1 MDNDYLIAALW
12 MALALLA
19 SLVSIRVGIS
29 VALIEIGLGVIGGN
43 VLGLRTTPWIDF
55 LAAFGAVLL
64 TFLAGAE
71 IDPGSLRR
79 HLRASLALG
88 AISFAAP
95 FAAAFLFAYMALGW
109 TLEASEI
116 AGLALSTT
124 SVAVVY
130 AVMIESG
137 LARQELGKLIL
148 AACFVTDLG
157 TVLFLG
163 VLFADVSPLLVG
175 FAAATALAVAL
186 VPRLTRLL
194 VSRVPDR
201 VSEPEIK
208 FLFLVLLT
216 LGGLAQIAGSEAVLP
231 AYLIGLAV
239 AGVFVA
245 DRVLVHRMRATAFSL
260 LTPFYFL
267 KAGSLV
273 SLPAI
278 VGGAGLIGLFLAVK
292 VGAKV
297 VGVWPTARVF
307 GLPTRDATYTTLLM
321 STGLTFGTIAA
332 LYGLTNG
339 YIDRSTY
346 TILVTVVILSAV
358 IPTLIATTFFEPQ
371 AAGDEAFEDFEAAE
385 EIDAGPLRLPPHAA
399 RTDLDAVRAA
409 SVARSGDPV
418 RLAP

>member
-1 MDNDYLIAALW
+1 MDNDFLIAALW
-12 MALALLA
+12 IGLATLA
-19 SLVSIRVGIS
+19 SLVSIRIGIS
-29 VALIEIGLGVIGGN
+29 VALVEIALGIVGGNLGV
-43 VLGLRTTPWIDF
+43 LTTTPFIDF

-71 IDPGSLRR
+71 IDPDSLRR
-79 HLRASLALG
+79 HLRASLAIG
-88 AISFAAP
+88 VVSFAAP
-95 FAAAFLFAYMALGW
+95 FAAVFLVAYIVLGW
-109 TLEASEI
+109 DLEAAEI

-137 LARQELGKLIL
+137 LASRELGKLIL
-148 AACFVTDLG
+148 AACFITDLG

-163 VLFADVSPLLVG
+163 LLFADVSPLLIG
-175 FAAATALAVAL
+175 FAAASVLALLL
-186 VPRLTRLL
+186 VPRMLRWLI
-194 VSRVPDR
+194 VRVPNR

-208 FLFLVLLT
+208 FLFLVLL
-216 LGGLAQIAGSEAVLP
+216 LVGGVAQVAGSEAVLP

-245 DRVLVHRMRATAFSL
+245 DRILVHRMRATAFSL

-278 VGGAGLIGLFLAVK
+278 VAGTGLIVLFLAVK

-297 VGVWPTARVF
+297 IGVWPTARVF

-321 STGLTFGTIAA
+321 STGLTFGTIAS

-339 YIDRSTY
+339 YINQPTY
-346 TILVTVVILSAV
+346 TILVTVVILSAIV
-358 IPTLIATTFFEPQ
+358 PTLLATTFFEPQ
-371 AAGDEAFEDFEAAE
+371 PVGDDAFEDVEAAE
-385 EIDAGPLRLPPHAA
+385 EIDAGPLPLPPH
-399 RTDLDAVRAA
+399 TGTAVPDRH
-409 SVARSGDPV
+409 
-418 RLAP
+418 

>member
-1 MDNDYLIAALW
+1 VDNAYLIAAEW
-12 MALALLA
+12 IGLALVA
-19 SLVSIRVGIS
+19 SLISIRVGIS
-29 VALIEIGLGVIGGN
+29 VALIEILLGVIGGN
-43 VLGLRTTPWIDF
+43 VLSLHTTPWIDF

-71 IDPGSLRR
+71 IDPESLRR
-79 HLRASLALG
+79 HLRPSLAIG

-95 FAAAFLFAYMALGW
+95 FVAAFAVACFGLRWSLA
-109 TLEASEI
+109 ASEI

-137 LARQELGKLIL
+137 LAAREIGKLIL

-163 VLFADVSPLLVG
+163 LLFADVNPLLIG
-175 FAAATALAVAL
+175 FAGATAVAFVI
-186 VPRLTRLL
+186 VPRLTQQL
-194 VSRVPDR
+194 VRRVPGR

-208 FLFLVLLT
+208 FLFFVLFL
-216 LGGLAQIAGSEAVLP
+216 LGGIAQVAGSEAVLP

-245 DRVLVHRMRATAFSL
+245 DRALVHRMRATAFSL

-278 VGGAGLIGLFLAVK
+278 VAGAGLIALFLAVK

-297 VGVWPTARVF
+297 VGVWPTARAF
-307 GLPTRDATYTTLLM
+307 GLPTRDANYTTLLM

-339 YIDRSTY
+339 HIDQATY
-346 TILVTVVILSAV
+346 TILVTVVILSAIV
-358 IPTLIATTFFEPQ
+358 PTLIATTFFEPEP
-371 AAGDEAFEDFEAAE
+371 AGDAAFEDFEAAE
-385 EIDAGPLRLPPHAA
+385 EIDVGPLRLPPH
-399 RTDLDAVRAA
+399 VA
-409 SVARSGDPV
+409 SSEE
-418 RLAP
+418 RLVGR

>member
-1 MDNDYLIAALW
+1 VDNAYLIAADW
-12 MALALLA
+12 IALALVA
-19 SLVSIRVGIS
+19 SLISIRLGIS
-29 VALIEIGLGVIGGN
+29 VALIEIVMGVIGGN
-43 VLGLRTTPWIDF
+43 FLSIHTTPWIDF

-71 IDPGSLRR
+71 IDPESLRR
-79 HLRASLALG
+79 HLRPSLAIG
-88 AISFAAP
+88 VISFAAP
-95 FAAAFLFAYMALGW
+95 FAAAFALAYFGLNW
-109 TLEASEI
+109 SPQASEI

-137 LARQELGKLIL
+137 LAGREIGKLIL

-163 VLFADVSPLLVG
+163 LLFADINPLLIG
-175 FAAATALAVAL
+175 FAAATAVAVVL
-186 VPRLTRLL
+186 VPRLTRVL
-194 VSRVPDR
+194 VRRVPGR

-208 FLFLVLLT
+208 FLFLVLFL
-216 LGGLAQIAGSEAVLP
+216 LGGIAQVAGSEAVLP

-245 DRVLVHRMRATAFSL
+245 DRALVHRMRATAFSL

-278 VGGAGLIGLFLAVK
+278 AAGAGLIALFLAVK

-297 VGVWPTARVF
+297 VGVWPTARAF
-307 GLPTRDATYTTLLM
+307 GLPRRDANYTTLLM

-332 LYGLTNG
+332 LYGLTHG
-339 YIDRSTY
+339 YIDQPTY
-346 TILVTVVILSAV
+346 TILVTVVILSAIV
-358 IPTLIATTFFEPQ
+358 PTLIATTFFEPEL
-371 AAGDEAFEDFEAAE
+371 AGDEEFEDFEAAE
-385 EIDAGPLRLPPHAA
+385 EIDAGPLRLPPRSIPGPEQRSVVAA
-399 RTDLDAVRAA
+399 ED
-409 SVARSGDPV
+409 
-418 RLAP
+418 

>member
-1 MDNDYLIAALW
+1 VDNAYLIAAEW
-12 MALALLA
+12 IGLALVA
-19 SLVSIRVGIS
+19 SLVSIGVGIS
-29 VALIEIGLGVIGGN
+29 VALIEIVLGVIGGN
-43 VLGLRTTPWIDF
+43 VLSLHTTPWIDF

-71 IDPGSLRR
+71 IDPEALRR
-79 HLRASLALG
+79 HLRPSLSIG

-95 FAAAFLFAYMALGW
+95 FVATFAVAYFGLGW
-109 TLEASEI
+109 SLAASEI

-137 LARQELGKLIL
+137 LAAREIGKLIL

-163 VLFADVSPLLVG
+163 LLFADVNPLLIG
-175 FAAATALAVAL
+175 FAAATAVAIVL
-186 VPRLTRLL
+186 VPRLTRQL
-194 VSRVPDR
+194 VHRVPGR

-208 FLFLVLLT
+208 FLFFVLFL
-216 LGGLAQIAGSEAVLP
+216 LGGIAQVAGSEAVLP

-245 DRVLVHRMRATAFSL
+245 DRALVHRMRATAFSL

-278 VGGAGLIGLFLAVK
+278 VAGAGLIALFLAVK
-292 VGAKV
+292 VGAKI
-297 VGVWPTARVF
+297 VGVWPTARAF
-307 GLPTRDATYTTLLM
+307 GLPTRDANYTTLLM

-339 YIDRSTY
+339 HIDQATY
-346 TILVTVVILSAV
+346 TILVTVVILSA
-358 IPTLIATTFFEPQ
+358 IAPTLIATTFFEPQ
-371 AAGDEAFEDFEAAE
+371 PAGDEAFEDFEAAE
-385 EIDAGPLRLPPHAA
+385 EIDAGPLRLPPHVTGAEE
-399 RTDLDAVRAA
+399 
-409 SVARSGDPV
+409 
-418 RLAP
+418 RLAGR

>member
-1 MDNDYLIAALW
+1 MDNDFLVAALW
-12 MALALLA
+12 IGLALLA
-19 SLVSIRVGIS
+19 SLVSIRIGIS
-29 VALIEIGLGVIGGN
+29 VALVEIGMGVIGGN
-43 VLGLRTTPWIDF
+43 FLGLHTTPWIDF

-71 IDPGSLRR
+71 IDPDSLRR
-79 HLRASLALG
+79 HLRPSLVIG
-88 AISFAAP
+88 AVSFAAP
-95 FAAAFLFAYMALGW
+95 FAAVFAVARFGLGW
-109 TLEASEI
+109 SLEASEI

-163 VLFADVSPLLVG
+163 FLFANVSPILIG
-175 FAAATALAVAL
+175 FAAATALAVLL

-194 VSRVPDR
+194 VAHVPGR

-208 FLFLVLLT
+208 FLFLVLLAV
-216 LGGLAQIAGSEAVLP
+216 GGIAQVAGSEAVLP

-245 DRVLVHRMRATAFSL
+245 DRVLVQRMRATAFSL

-273 SLPAI
+273 SLPAMAA
-278 VGGAGLIGLFLAVK
+278 GAGLIGLYLAVK

-297 VGVWPTARVF
+297 MGVWPAARAF
-307 GLPTRDATYTTLLM
+307 GLPTRDANYTTLLM

-339 YIDRSTY
+339 HIDQPTY
-346 TILVTVVILSAV
+346 TILVTVVILSAIV
-358 IPTLIATTFFEPQ
+358 PTLIATTFFEPEP
-371 AAGDEAFEDFEAAE
+371 ATGEAFEDFEAAE
-385 EIDAGPLRLPPHAA
+385 GIDAGPLPLPP
-399 RTDLDAVRAA
+399 RAA
-409 SVARSGDPV
+409 GPDPSPP
-418 RLAP
+418 RP

>member
-1 MDNDYLIAALW
+1 MDNTYVIAALW
-12 MALALLA
+12 MGMALLA
-19 SLVSIRVGIS
+19 SLISIRIGVS
-29 VALIEIGLGVIGGN
+29 VALIEIALGVVGGN
-43 VLGLRTTPWIDF
+43 TVGMHTTPWIDF
-55 LAAFGAVLL
+55 LAGLGSVLL

-71 IDPGSLRR
+71 IDPQSLRR
-79 HLRASLALG
+79 HIRVSVAIG

-95 FAAAFLFAYMALGW
+95 FVAAFAVAYVLLGW
-109 TLEASEI
+109 PLPASEI

-137 LARQELGKLIL
+137 LAAQEIGKLIL
-148 AACFVTDLG
+148 AACFITDLG

-163 VLFADVSPLLVG
+163 LLFANLSPLLVV
-175 FAAATALAVAL
+175 FAVATAVAMMVAPRLLHWL
-186 VPRLTRLL
+186 VPR
-194 VSRVPDR
+194 VSGR

-208 FLFLVLLT
+208 FLFLILMG

-231 AYLIGLAV
+231 AYLLGLAV
-239 AGVFVA
+239 AGAFVA

-278 VGGAGLIGLFLAVK
+278 VAGAGLIALFLGTK

-297 VGVWPTARVF
+297 LGVWPTARAF
-307 GLPTRDATYTTLLM
+307 GMPARDANYTTLLM

-339 YIDRSTY
+339 YIDQATY

-358 IPTLIATTFFEPQ
+358 VPTLLATSFFEPH
-371 AAGDEAFEDFEAAE
+371 AASGEASDDLDAAE
-385 EIDAGPLRLPPHAA
+385 EIDAGPLVRDGS
-399 RTDLDAVRAA
+399 RTPVGDA
-409 SVARSGDPV
+409 
-418 RLAP
+418 

>member
-1 MDNDYLIAALW
+1 MDNTYVIAALW
-12 MALALLA
+12 LGLALVA
-19 SLVSIRVGIS
+19 SLISIRIGVS
-29 VALIEIGLGVIGGN
+29 VALIEIALGVVGGN
-43 VLGLRTTPWIDF
+43 FLALHTTPWIDF
-55 LAAFGAVLL
+55 LAAFGSVLL

-71 IDPGSLRR
+71 IDPASLRR
-79 HLRASLALG
+79 HLRVSLAIG

-95 FAAAFLFAYMALGW
+95 CLAAFGVAWFILGW
-109 TLEASEI
+109 SLQASEI
-116 AGLALSTT
+116 CGLALSTT

-137 LARQELGKLIL
+137 LAAQEIGKLIL

-163 VLFADVSPLLVG
+163 LLFANASPLLIV
-175 FAAATALAVAL
+175 FAAATGIAMVA
-186 VPRLTRLL
+186 VPRLARWLIA
-194 VSRVPDR
+194 RVPGR

-208 FLFLVLLT
+208 FLFLVLLA
-216 LGGLAQIAGSEAVLP
+216 LGGLAQLAGSEAVLP
-231 AYLIGLAV
+231 AYLVGLAV

-278 VGGAGLIGLFLAVK
+278 VAGAGLIALFLAVK

-297 VGVWPTARVF
+297 IGVWPTARAF
-307 GLPTRDATYTTLLM
+307 GLPTRDANYTTLLM
-321 STGLTFGTIAA
+321 STGLTFGTIAS
-332 LYGLTNG
+332 LYGFTNG
-339 YIDRSTY
+339 YIDQPTY

-358 IPTLIATTFFEPQ
+358 VPTLLATTFFEPQ
-371 AAGDEAFEDFEAAE
+371 VASGDASEDLEAAE
-385 EIDAGPLRLPPHAA
+385 EIDAGPLVFQP
-399 RTDLDAVRAA
+399 
-409 SVARSGDPV
+409 
-418 RLAP
+418 

>member
-1 MDNDYLIAALW
+1 VDNANLIAALW
-12 MALALLA
+12 IGLALVA

-29 VALIEIGLGVIGGN
+29 VALVEIGMGVIGGN
-43 VLGLRTTPWIDF
+43 FLGLHTTPWIDF
-55 LAAFGAVLL
+55 LAAFGAILL

-71 IDPGSLRR
+71 IDHESLRR
-79 HLRASLALG
+79 HLRPSLAIG
-88 AISFAAP
+88 IVSFALP
-95 FAAAFLFAYMALGW
+95 GLAAFLVAFVGLGW
-109 TLEASEI
+109 SLQAAEI

-137 LARQELGKLIL
+137 LAGREIGKLIL
-148 AACFVTDLG
+148 AACFITDLG

-163 VLFADVSPLLVG
+163 LLFAAFDPLLIG
-175 FAAATALAVAL
+175 FATATALAFVL
-186 VPRLTRLL
+186 VPRITRALAT
-194 VSRVPDR
+194 RVPGR

-208 FLFLVLLT
+208 FLFLVLLG
-216 LGGLAQIAGSEAVLP
+216 LGGLAQTAGSEAVLP

-239 AGVFVA
+239 AGVFVT
-245 DRVLVHRMRATAFSL
+245 DRVVVHRMRATAFSL

-278 VGGAGLIGLFLAVK
+278 VAGAGLIGLFLAVK
-292 VGAKV
+292 VTAKV
-297 VGVWPTARVF
+297 VGVWPTARAF
-307 GLPTRDATYTTLLM
+307 GLPTREANYTTLLM

-339 YIDRSTY
+339 YIDQPTY

-358 IPTLIATTFFEPQ
+358 VPTLIATTFFEPQ
-371 AAGDEAFEDFEAAE
+371 PATDDAFEDFEAAE
-385 EIDAGPLRLPPHAA
+385 EIDAGPLRVPPHVG
-399 RTDLDAVRAA
+399 RQDETM
-409 SVARSGDPV
+409 S
-418 RLAP
+418 

>member
-1 MDNDYLIAALW
+1 MDDTYLIAALW
-12 MALALLA
+12 MGLALLA
-19 SLVSIRVGIS
+19 SLISIRIGLS
-29 VALIEIGLGVIGGN
+29 VALVEIGLGVIGGN
-43 VLGLRTTPWIDF
+43 ALGLHTTPWIDF

-79 HLRASLALG
+79 HLRASLVIG
-88 AISFAAP
+88 AISFAVP
-95 FAAAFLFAYMALGW
+95 FAAAFGVAYFALAWDLK
-109 TLEASEI
+109 AAEI

-137 LARQELGKLIL
+137 LTQQELGKLIL

-163 VLFADVSPLLVG
+163 LLFADVSPLLIG
-175 FAAATALAVAL
+175 FAVATGLGILL

-194 VSRVPDR
+194 VHHVPDR

-208 FLFLVLLT
+208 FLFLVLFL

-239 AGVFVA
+239 AGVFAA
-245 DRVLVHRMRATAFSL
+245 DRAVVRRMRATAFSL

-278 VGGAGLIGLFLAVK
+278 AAGAGLIVLFLVVK

-297 VGVWPTARVF
+297 LGVWPTARAF
-307 GLPTRDATYTTLLM
+307 GLPTRDANYTTLLM

-339 YIDRSTY
+339 YIDQPTY

-358 IPTLIATTFFEPQ
+358 VPTLIATTFFEPQ
-371 AAGDEAFEDFEAAE
+371 AADDRAFEDFEAAE
-385 EIDAGPLRLPPHAA
+385 EIDAGPLRLPRH
-399 RTDLDAVRAA
+399 LDDGGAERDA
-409 SVARSGDPV
+409 
-418 RLAP
+418 

>member
-1 MDNDYLIAALW
+1 LIVDNAYLIAAEW
-12 MALALLA
+12 MGLALLA
-19 SLVSIRVGIS
+19 SLISIRLGIS
-29 VALIEIGLGVIGGN
+29 VALIEIVMGVIGGN
-43 VLGLRTTPWIDF
+43 FLNLHTTPWIDF

-71 IDPGSLRR
+71 IDPESLRR
-79 HLRASLALG
+79 HLRPSVTIG
-88 AISFAAP
+88 VISFVAP
-95 FAAAFLFAYMALGW
+95 FAVAFALAYFGLRW
-109 TLEASEI
+109 SLQASEI

-137 LARQELGKLIL
+137 LAAREIGKLIL

-163 VLFADVSPLLVG
+163 LLFADINPLLVG
-175 FAAATALAVAL
+175 FAVATAVGVVL

-194 VSRVPDR
+194 VRRVPGR

-208 FLFLVLLT
+208 FLFLVLFL
-216 LGGLAQIAGSEAVLP
+216 LGGIAQVAGSEAVLP

-239 AGVFVA
+239 AGVLVA
-245 DRVLVHRMRATAFSL
+245 DRALVHRMRATAFSL

-278 VGGAGLIGLFLAVK
+278 VAGAGLIALFLAAK

-297 VGVWPTARVF
+297 IGVWPTARAF
-307 GLPTRDATYTTLLM
+307 GLPTRDANYTTLLM

-339 YIDRSTY
+339 YIDQPTY
-346 TILVTVVILSAV
+346 TILVTVVILSAIV
-358 IPTLIATTFFEPQ
+358 PTLIATTFFEPEL
-371 AAGDEAFEDFEAAE
+371 AGDEAFEDFEAAE
-385 EIDAGPLRLPPHAA
+385 EIDAGPLRLPPRSLPAP
-399 RTDLDAVRAA
+399 DQG
-409 SVARSGDPV
+409 SVLAGDDG
-418 RLAP
+418 L

>member
-1 MDNDYLIAALW
+1 MPREVRAVDNAYLIAALW
-12 MALALLA
+12 MGLALLA
-19 SLVSIRVGIS
+19 SLISIRIGIS
-29 VALIEIGLGVIGGN
+29 VALVEIAVGVVGGN
-43 VLGLRTTPWIDF
+43 FLGLHTTPWIDF
-55 LAAFGAVLL
+55 LAGFGAVLL

-71 IDPGSLRR
+71 IDPDSLRR
-79 HLRASLALG
+79 HLRPSLAIG

-95 FAAAFLFAYMALGW
+95 FTAAFLVACFGLGW
-109 TLEASEI
+109 DLHASEI

-137 LARQELGKLIL
+137 LAAQEIGKLIL

-163 VLFADVSPLLVG
+163 LLFADVNPLLIG
-175 FAAATALAVAL
+175 FAAATAIAL
-186 VPRLTRLL
+186 IAVPRLARWLIART
-194 VSRVPDR
+194 PNR

-208 FLFLVLLT
+208 FLFLVLLL
-216 LGGLAQIAGSEAVLP
+216 LGGLAQSAGSEAVLP

-245 DRVLVHRMRATAFSL
+245 DRVLVHRMRAIAFSL

-273 SLPAI
+273 SLPEILA
-278 VGGAGLIGLFLAVK
+278 GGGLIALFLAVK
-292 VGAKV
+292 VGAKL
-297 VGVWPTARVF
+297 VGVWPTARAF
-307 GLPTRDATYTTLLM
+307 GLPTRDANYTTLLM

-339 YIDRSTY
+339 YIDGPTY

-358 IPTLIATTFFEPQ
+358 IPTLLATTFFEPQ
-371 AAGDEAFEDFEAAE
+371 IPAEEAFEDAEAAE
-385 EIDAGPLRLPPHAA
+385 EIDASPRPMAPRLS
-399 RTDLDAVRAA
+399 RTE
-409 SVARSGDPV
+409 P
-418 RLAP
+418 

>member
-1 MDNDYLIAALW
+1 MDNAFLVAALW
-12 MALALLA
+12 IALALIA
-19 SLVSIRVGIS
+19 SLISIRVGVS
-29 VALIEIGLGVIGGN
+29 VALIEIGLGVAGGN
-43 VLGLRTTPWIDF
+43 ILGLETTPWIDF

-71 IDPGSLRR
+71 IDPRSLRR
-79 HLRASLALG
+79 HLRPSLVIG
-88 AISFAAP
+88 AVSFAAP
-95 FAAAFLFAYMALGW
+95 FAAAFVVAYVGLGW
-109 TLEASEI
+109 SLQASEI

-163 VLFADVSPLLVG
+163 VLFADFSPLLLG
-175 FAAATALAVAL
+175 FAAATVIALLL

-194 VSRVPDR
+194 SGRVSGR

-208 FLFLVLLT
+208 FLFLILLL
-216 LGGLAQIAGSEAVLP
+216 LGGLAQVAGSEAVLP
-231 AYLIGLAV
+231 AYLMGLAV
-239 AGVFVA
+239 AGVFVV

-273 SLPAI
+273 SIPAI
-278 VGGAGLIGLFLAVK
+278 VAGAGLIALFLAVK
-292 VGAKV
+292 VGAKMI
-297 VGVWPTARVF
+297 GVWPTARAI
-307 GLPTRDATYTTLLM
+307 GLPARDANYATLLM

-339 YIDRSTY
+339 YIDQPTY

-358 IPTLIATTFFEPQ
+358 VPTLIATSFFEPQ
-371 AAGDEAFEDFEAAE
+371 PAAAQAFEDFEAAE
-385 EIDAGPLRLPPHAA
+385 EIDAGPLPLPP
-399 RTDLDAVRAA
+399 RADRA
-409 SVARSGDPV
+409 S
-418 RLAP
+418 

>member
-1 MDNDYLIAALW
+1 MDNTYVIASLW
-12 MALALLA
+12 IGLALVA
-19 SLVSIRVGIS
+19 SLVSIRIGVS
-29 VALIEIGLGVIGGN
+29 VALIEIGLGVLGGN
-43 VLGLRTTPWIDF
+43 VLGLHTTPWIDF
-55 LAAFGAVLL
+55 LAAFGSVLL

-79 HLRASLALG
+79 HIRMSLAIG

-95 FAAAFLFAYMALGW
+95 FVAAFGVAWYLLGW
-109 TLEASEI
+109 PLQASEI
-116 AGLALSTT
+116 CGLALSTT

-137 LARQELGKLIL
+137 LAAQEIGKLIL
-148 AACFVTDLG
+148 AACFITDLG

-163 VLFADVSPLLVG
+163 LLFANLSPLLAV
-175 FAAATALAVAL
+175 FAAATGLAMVV
-186 VPRLTRLL
+186 VPRLLRWLIARL
-194 VSRVPDR
+194 SGR

-208 FLFLVLLT
+208 FVFLVLLA
-216 LGGLAQIAGSEAVLP
+216 LGGLAQLAGSEAVLP

-239 AGVFVA
+239 AGVFVS

-273 SLPAI
+273 SVPAI
-278 VGGAGLIGLFLAVK
+278 VAGAGLIVLFLAVK

-297 VGVWPTARVF
+297 VGVWPTARAF
-307 GLPTRDATYTTLLM
+307 GMPTRDANYTTLLM

-339 YIDRSTY
+339 YIDQPTY
-346 TILVTVVILSAV
+346 TILVAVVILSAV
-358 IPTLIATTFFEPQ
+358 VPTLLATTFFEPKV
-371 AAGDEAFEDFEAAE
+371 ARGEASEDLEAAE
-385 EIDAGPLRLPPHAA
+385 EIDAGPIVTPP
-399 RTDLDAVRAA
+399 
-409 SVARSGDPV
+409 P
-418 RLAP
+418 LAERGQG

>member
-1 MDNDYLIAALW
+1 MDNTYVIAALW
-12 MALALLA
+12 MGLALLA
-19 SLVSIRVGIS
+19 SLVSIRLGVS
-29 VALIEIGLGVIGGN
+29 VALIEIAMGVLGGN
-43 VLGLRTTPWIDF
+43 FLGLHTTPWIDF

-71 IDPGSLRR
+71 IDPASLRR
-79 HLRASLALG
+79 HLRASLAIG
-88 AISFAAP
+88 AISFALP
-95 FAAAFLFAYMALGW
+95 FAAAFAVANFALGW
-109 TLEASEI
+109 SLQASEI

-137 LARQELGKLIL
+137 LAAQEIGKLIL

-163 VLFADVSPLLVG
+163 LLFANVSPLLIV
-175 FAAATALAVAL
+175 FAAATALAMVL
-186 VPRLTRLL
+186 VPRLARML
-194 VSRVPDR
+194 VARVPGR

-208 FLFLVLLT
+208 FLFLVLMA
-216 LGGLAQIAGSEAVLP
+216 LGGLAQLAGSEAVLP

-278 VGGAGLIGLFLAVK
+278 LAGAGLDRAVSRRQGGGQGHWCLAYGSSPRDPDSRRQLHDAADVHGPDLWDHR
-292 VGAKV
+292 GAL
-297 VGVWPTARVF
+297 WPDQRAHRPADLHDPGHGCDSQCRGPDAPGNDVLRAPCSERRRV
-307 GLPTRDATYTTLLM
+307 
-321 STGLTFGTIAA
+321 
-332 LYGLTNG
+332 
-339 YIDRSTY
+339 
-346 TILVTVVILSAV
+346 
-358 IPTLIATTFFEPQ
+358 
-371 AAGDEAFEDFEAAE
+371 
-385 EIDAGPLRLPPHAA
+385 
-399 RTDLDAVRAA
+399 
-409 SVARSGDPV
+409 
-418 RLAP
+418 